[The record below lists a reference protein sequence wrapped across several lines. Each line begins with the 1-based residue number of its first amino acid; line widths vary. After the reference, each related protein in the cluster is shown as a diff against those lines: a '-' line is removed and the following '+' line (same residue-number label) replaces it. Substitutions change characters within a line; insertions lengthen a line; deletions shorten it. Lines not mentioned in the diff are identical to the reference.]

1 MALRYLIPAGEQ
13 PDDAHA
19 DFYQQ
24 QEDGSYLLHVTG
36 LPHDQPQ
43 DEPDEDTSA
52 DSVAEQMASAEPDTC
67 HGGGAH
73 HAMATSAS
81 TSSTL
86 IAPDD
91 GEAISQSI
99 SALASGAIRLGR

>member
-1 MALRYLIPAGEQ
+1 MVLRYLIPAGEQ

-19 DFYQQ
+19 DLYQQ

-36 LPHDQPQ
+36 LPQDQPQ
-43 DEPDEDTSA
+43 DVSDEDISA
-52 DSVAEQMASAEPDTC
+52 DSVAEQIASPEPDTC
-67 HGGGAH
+67 HGGGAQ

-81 TSSTL
+81 TSSTV